1 MATTTELTHNTSSY
15 GTMGYRP
22 DHDDPTKM
30 VPNVRQNEFFP
41 HATAPASGTLE
52 LPRPDHVLIVE
63 GGQYFFHFNQGDLVN
78 RVDFGYISGS
88 TGAVPH
94 AGAPTK
100 LDIQPVDWH
109 KAGNGTVGDV
119 IFVYRGES

>member
-41 HATAPASGTLE
+41 HATLPAPETE
-52 LPRPDHVLIVE
+52 VPRPTSVQVLNDRTGNI
-63 GGQYFFHFNQGDLVN
+63 FFKFNDA
-78 RVDFGYISGS
+78 DGYINFGGTQQIATGEQPLAISPIAWSGS
-88 TGAVPH
+88 DGSSA
-94 AGAPTK
+94 A
-100 LDIQPVDWH
+100 
-109 KAGNGTVGDV
+109 GDV
-119 IFVYRGES
+119 IFVYKGEN